1 MLYESIKTGKKK
13 IVKKESSEKVDL
25 GLDKDIDRMIE
36 VSEKKIEKQV
46 DLTEK
51 SSKVLSR
58 RSGSEE
64 ECFRYLD
71 EQIELIKED
80 ETKKK

>member
-51 SSKVLSR
+51 NSKVLSR
-58 RSGSEE
+58 RSGSTE